1 MFFSKLF
8 KKKNTPA
15 ATPKVNVS
23 HLPAL
28 NEWGIFFQ
36 GNGFVL
42 YSRFAGTIP
51 NTDKSLI
58 YLKSYPEVFKLERK
72 QFAEWLTTSSTGVYL
87 QQWDNEGASWSL
99 VFISFT
105 DPELT
110 VVKTGIKIALWETGY
125 ENGKPAIF
133 IKEGGSVEVLIIS

>member
-28 NEWGIFFQ
+28 NEWAIFFQ
-36 GNGFVL
+36 GNGIVL
-42 YSRFAGTIP
+42 YSRFAGTIQ

-58 YLKSYPEVFKLERK
+58 YLKSYPEVFELERK

-87 QQWDNEGASWSL
+87 QQWDKDAWSL

-105 DPELT
+105 DPKLT
-110 VVKTGIKIALWETGY
+110 VIKTGIKIALWETGY

-133 IKEGGSVEVLIIS
+133 FKDSGTVEVLVIN